1 MPRMPRPASC
11 RRPDGSRRSRWPAGE
26 GIRVDA
32 GIELG
37 SEIGGRFDPMLAKII
52 AWGPDRAAALERL
65 AGALDRTVVLGV
77 VTNLRFLRWLVRQP
91 VVRAGRRPGPTS

>member
-11 RRPDGSRRSRWPAGE
+11 PATGRVEALVWPAGE

-52 AWGPDRAAALERL
+52 AWGPDRAAALDRL
-65 AGALDRTVVLGV
+65 AGALDRTVVLG
-77 VTNLRFLRWLVRQP
+77 RRDQP
-91 VVRAGRRPGPTS
+91 AVPALAGPPAGRPRRAPPGPTS